1 MSNITIR
8 QMQQDEIPEVTRLL
22 SSYAFRSTPSLPER
36 AIWQQ
41 NLAYRDEATYF
52 AVFDDNQPRASAV
65 SSPIT
70 QNIRGRF
77 YQGGAL
83 GAVTTHP
90 AGRRQGHARAMLTA
104 LLARMREDGY
114 AISVLYPFRESFY
127 ARLGYTS
134 FQQPKQARFSP
145 VALQPLLKKNLDGEV
160 ELVELAQG
168 FELYQDYLS
177 IQQQRIHGF
186 GRFSPK
192 IESSLRDQNAYWLAI
207 ARSHDEIKGMM
218 LYKIKGYGDDFQ
230 VAHFWYHDIQ
240 GRYLLLEWFA
250 RHIDHV
256 KTIEITLPP
265 FEQPETWWP
274 DLNMNVTS
282 IGAPMGRVV
291 DITRLNGMHIGPGS
305 FTAHVHDEY
314 CPWNSGN
321 YRFEQ
326 NNGRLQISHST
337 TTECSLS
344 IQAISALIYG
354 THEPATFAIRDW
366 GDPSE
371 LVQTTMQNM
380 FTPQQPYL
388 YETF

>member
-8 QMQQDEIPEVTRLL
+8 QMQADEISEVTRLL
-22 SSYAFRSTPSLPER
+22 TSYAFRSTPSLPER
-36 AIWQQ
+36 AAWEKD
-41 NLAYRDEATYF
+41 LAYRDEATYF

-65 SSPIT
+65 SSTIT
-70 QNIRGRF
+70 QNIRGKF
-77 YQGGAL
+77 YQGGAI

-90 AGRRQGHARAMLTA
+90 AGRRQGYARAMLTA

-127 ARLGYTS
+127 QRLGYTS
-134 FQQPKQARFSP
+134 FPQSKQARFSP
-145 VALQPLLKKNLDGEV
+145 VALQPLLKKDLDGDV
-160 ELVELAQG
+160 ELMELAQG

-177 IQQQRIHGF
+177 LQHQRIHGF

-192 IESSLRDQNAYWLAI
+192 IESSLRDQNAYWLAV
-207 ARSHDEIKGMM
+207 ARSHGEVKGMM

-256 KTIEITLPP
+256 KSIEVHLPP
-265 FEQPETWWP
+265 SEQPETWWA
-274 DLNMNVTS
+274 DLNMNVAS
-282 IGAPMGRVV
+282 VGAPMGRVV
-291 DITRLNGMHIGPGS
+291 DITRLNGMSIGPGS

-314 CPWNSGN
+314 CPWNSGT

-326 NNGRLQISHST
+326 SDGQLQINPATSAD
-337 TTECSLS
+337 CNLS
-344 IQAISALIYG
+344 IQAVSALIYG

-371 LVQTTMQNM
+371 QIQATMLSM